1 MHDSEKQEKILG
13 KIEKVDGLFKT
24 KCWKWLR
31 PWRARGYGEL
41 HFKGKRYRAHWFSYE
56 AFNGPIPDRHV
67 VRQACNNVWCVNPD
81 HLFVEPHPRKSNRRN
96 RKLTE
101 QQVKEIKQLIVMHQL
116 TMREIAKRYN
126 VTPATIYAIKRGK
139 TWTKEAM

>member
-56 AFNGPIPDRHV
+56 AFNGPIPDRHG
-67 VRQACNNVWCVNPD
+67 C
-81 HLFVEPHPRKSNRRN
+81 
-96 RKLTE
+96 
-101 QQVKEIKQLIVMHQL
+101 
-116 TMREIAKRYN
+116 AKRATMCGAS
-126 VTPATIYAIKRGK
+126 TPIISSLSFIQGRAIEEIESLQNHR
-139 TWTKEAM
+139 

>member
-41 HFKGKRYRAHWFSYE
+41 HFKGKRYRAHWFSY
-56 AFNGPIPDRHV
+56 
-67 VRQACNNVWCVNPD
+67 
-81 HLFVEPHPRKSNRRN
+81 
-96 RKLTE
+96 
-101 QQVKEIKQLIVMHQL
+101 
-116 TMREIAKRYN
+116 
-126 VTPATIYAIKRGK
+126 
-139 TWTKEAM
+139 